1 MRSSEQKTKIGAW
14 MLIADTLGSTVGAR
28 HSTTLDALVY
38 MPFGFSTKAMRVQI
52 MRGFT
57 GQHREADTG
66 YYLLGNGY
74 RVYDP
79 VLMRFY
85 SPDNL
90 SPFAQ
95 GGINSYGYC
104 AGDPVNSSDPSGHA
118 SGLRASFGIE
128 PQFKLSAIK
137 ATDNAPETRQYA
149 GWHLNNEATG
159 WDAKMAIKLPKR
171 LIDAK
176 YYQRELQMSRV
187 GQSNISGW
195 YAKYKL
201 RKTERKINTTHERL
215 QHLKNSLPEQAT
227 AISSMIFSMSTRPPT
242 YGRALEDPP
251 AYGVAAPEANNML
264 RFQKLILTDAPPAYE
279 TRRSSV

>member
-1 MRSSEQKTKIGAW
+1 MRSNGQKTTIDAW
-14 MLIADTLGSTVGAR
+14 MLIADTQGSTVGAR
-28 HSTTLDALVY
+28 CSTKLDALVY
-38 MPFGFSTKAMRVQI
+38 MPYGFSTKAPCVRI
-52 MRGFT
+52 TRGFT

-95 GGINSYGYC
+95 GGINSYSYC

-118 SGLRASFGIE
+118 PGLRAFFGIE
-128 PQFKLSAIK
+128 PQYKLSAIK
-137 ATDNAPETRQYA
+137 ATDNAPETSQYA

-171 LIDAK
+171 LSDVKK
-176 YYQRELQMSRV
+176 YRWELEMSYV
-187 GQSNISGW
+187 NQSNVPGW

-201 RKTERKINTTHERL
+201 GKTERKIEVTEKRL

-242 YGRALEDPP
+242 YGRALEDAP
-251 AYGVAAPEANNML
+251 AYGVAAAEANDM
-264 RFQKLILTDAPPAYE
+264 RRHQRLILNDAPPGYE
-279 TRRSSV
+279 IRRNSV